1 MARIAR
7 IAAGIVGTGII
18 GCVVHA
24 AIMASGG
31 YDATGSP
38 LTIGLACGLVA
49 GAVVLGMCWR
59 DRRYTLAIL
68 IVLGLVAGEG
78 YALIVTAERTLA
90 YRETK
95 QAPLRL
101 AAETRAK
108 AAQRLADAELALART
123 ADTPRLTRALA
134 AKREADAAVVGKA
147 AERGCASHCRALLE
161 QQVAIAQQEINAAR
175 AEVDK
180 ARAAAER
187 DAAEAREGFAALPVP
202 GSASPLA
209 DRIGVADWK
218 IDLTA
223 AALAS
228 ISANGLGAFLI
239 AFAAHGRRREP
250 VRVIAAK
257 AVEVETTE
265 LIETAQ
271 PEKATRDADAEANK
285 FASAVFRPNPSG
297 RISVADIRT
306 AYHQWCRER
315 GLPPLSDREI
325 GASLNA
331 LFWKVGLQRDGSGP
345 QTAILGIG
353 WSDKGPGIV
362 LAA

>member
-1 MARIAR
+1 MARLAR
-7 IAAGIVGTGII
+7 GAAGIVGTGII

-31 YDATGSP
+31 YDATGAP

-49 GAVVLGMCWR
+49 GAVVLGICWGEGR
-59 DRRYTLAIL
+59 HALAVL
-68 IVLGLVAGEG
+68 IVVGLVAGEG
-78 YALIVTAERTLA
+78 YALIVTAERTLG

-95 QAPLRL
+95 QAPLRA
-101 AAETRAK
+101 AAEIRAK

-134 AKREADAAVVGKA
+134 AKREADAAVVEKA
-147 AERGCASHCRALLE
+147 AERGCAAHCRALLE
-161 QQVAIAQQEINAAR
+161 QQVAVAQQEINAAR
-175 AEVDK
+175 GEVDK

-187 DAAEAREGFAALPVP
+187 EAAEAREAFAALPVP

-209 DRIGVADWK
+209 DRLGVADWK
-218 IDLTA
+218 IDLAA

-257 AVEVETTE
+257 AVEVETAE
-265 LIETAQ
+265 PIEMAQ
-271 PEKATRDADAEANK
+271 TKTATRDADAEANK

-297 RISVADIRT
+297 RIGVAEIRR

-315 GLPPLSDREI
+315 GLPPLSDQEI

-331 LFWKVGLQRDGSGP
+331 LFWSVGLERDGSGP
-345 QTAILGIG
+345 QTAIIGLG
-353 WSDKGPGIV
+353 WSDKAPGLV
-362 LAA
+362 LAG